1 MPDYA
6 NIVWEPIKCDTTNN
20 KLSGCLILKA
30 SCIMAAAAF
39 LSYSH
44 TDEKALE
51 RLHKHLAVL
60 NREGTLLTWSDQ
72 AIRAGDQLNGVISDQ
87 LERSQ
92 IFVALVSPDY
102 LASQYCY
109 DKEFKRALELAAA
122 GRMRIVPII
131 LEPCDWLSSPFK
143 DFAALPKDG
152 QPISNFTNPNN
163 AYLNVVTGLRRVIQV
178 TAEEPGA
185 PPAEV
190 IALGQTRRPRIKH
203 DFDSIERAEYADR
216 AFAIIRD
223 YFRAS
228 CAELSQIGEDLRAKY
243 EDIDATAFTCSVVN
257 RAKRRGGEAHITV
270 HNCKSRNAGFGDISY
285 VNQPYAERNISNGSI
300 RVANDDYQLFLSMDH
315 YGMSSGR
322 DLDKTTPE
330 QAAETLWSEFVKQA
344 GIEYD

>member
-1 MPDYA
+1 M
-6 NIVWEPIKCDTTNN
+6 V
-20 KLSGCLILKA
+20 
-30 SCIMAAAAF
+30 AAAF

-44 TDEKALE
+44 ADEKALE

-60 NREGTLLTWSDQ
+60 KREGTLSTWSDHAVLSGDRLDG
-72 AIRAGDQLNGVISDQ
+72 AISAQ

-109 DKEFKRALELAAA
+109 DKEFTRALELAAA
-122 GRMRIVPII
+122 GRIRIVPVI

-152 QPISNFTNPNN
+152 QPISGFTNPNN
-163 AYLNVVTGLRRVIQV
+163 AYLNVVTGLRRIIEFAGEG
-178 TAEEPGA
+178 TGA
-185 PPAEV
+185 PADG
-190 IALGQTRRPRIKH
+190 IAMPGQARRPRIKQ
-203 DFDSIERAEYADR
+203 DFDSIQRAEYADR
-216 AFAIIRD
+216 AFATIRE

-228 CAELSQIGEDLRAKY
+228 CAELAQIGDDLRAKF
-243 EDIDATAFTCSVVN
+243 EEMDATAFTCSVVN
-257 RAKRRGGEAHITV
+257 RAKRQGGEAHITV
-270 HNCKSRNAGFGDISY
+270 HNCKSRTAGFGDMSY
-285 VNQPYAERNISNGSI
+285 VNQPHAERNTSNGSI

-322 DLDKTTPE
+322 DGDKTTPE
-330 QAAETLWSEFVKQA
+330 QAAETLWSKFVRQA